1 MGGKATVETP
11 QRTKERPISWDWA
24 AQRRY
29 GGKMVGKE
37 HRHKKLS
44 EKGPCAGMWKDMQGA
59 VTVHEVSR
67 VLRIVLHC

>member
-1 MGGKATVETP
+1 MSFLFDILKKKRSQQYKEQRTPQMGGKATVETP

-37 HRHKKLS
+37 HRHKK
-44 EKGPCAGMWKDMQGA
+44 
-59 VTVHEVSR
+59 
-67 VLRIVLHC
+67 